1 MEKEERQTHSKL
13 WTERDKKWVM
23 ILISLSLIGYGFLT
37 SSINEII
44 SGLYQII
51 IHPDVLITDYI
62 VVGGIGAAFVNSGL
76 LTLMII
82 ILLHQ
87 NKIQFNG
94 VTFSALFLIA
104 GFSFLGKNILNIW
117 AIIIGVYLFARYQK
131 QSFSKY
137 IYIALFGTAMAP
149 MVTEIIFHFE
159 LIFPIRMSLGITLGI
174 LVGFILPPLATHF
187 LKIHQGYNLYN
198 VGFTAGMIITVLVAL
213 FKSFGYSPSSQLVWG
228 EGYNMTVGIYLY
240 SLCMIMIL
248 LGVLSCKN
256 AIDQFMHITRH
267 SGRLVSDFILMN
279 GFPATLINMG
289 VNGLI
294 ATTYVLIVGGQLNGP
309 TIGGIFAVIGFGSFG
324 KHYKNIIPIILGVV
338 LGSYFKVWSIN
349 DPSILLAALFG
360 TSLAPIAG
368 EFGWKYG
375 ILAGFI
381 HSSVVLHVGMLHAG
395 LNLYNNGFSA
405 GIVASILVP
414 LIKAFRKD
422 TNT

>member
-13 WTERDKKWVM
+13 WTEGDKKWVM
-23 ILISLSLIGYGFLT
+23 ILVSLSLIGYGLLT
-37 SSINEII
+37 ASINEII

-62 VVGGIGAAFVNSGL
+62 VIGGIGAAFFNSGL
-76 LTLMII
+76 LTLMIV

-87 NKIQFNG
+87 NKVQFNG
-94 VTFSALFLIA
+94 VTFAALFLIA

-149 MVTEIIFHFE
+149 MVTEIFFHFH

-187 LKIHQGYNLYN
+187 LKFHQGYNLYN

-213 FKSFGYSPSSQLVWG
+213 FKSFGYFPSSQLVWG

-248 LGVLSCKN
+248 LGVLSCQN
-256 AIDQFMHITRH
+256 AIDQFKHITQH
-267 SGRLVSDFILMN
+267 SGRLVSDFILMD
-279 GFPATLINMG
+279 GFAPTLINMG

-294 ATTYVLIVGGQLNGP
+294 ATTYVLIVSGQLNGP

-360 TSLAPIAG
+360 TSLAPISG

-375 ILAGFI
+375 VLAGFI